1 MTLSTGRDT
10 SMLIPFGLD
19 QVCTNLNAVAR
30 LLVEDSRF
38 RLACE
43 FPSTSRNMDP
53 PEFQFAS
60 KLAAPVI
67 AARDQPTVRFL
78 LTPHR
83 IDFWLGSIETS
94 RSNRSL
100 RQSFTFHFVV
110 VASN

>member
-1 MTLSTGRDT
+1 
-10 SMLIPFGLD
+10 MLLA
-19 QVCTNLNAVAR
+19 QVVAS
-30 LLVEDSRF
+30 E
-38 RLACE
+38 
-43 FPSTSRNMDP
+43 NMRVRAMP
-53 PEFQFAS
+53 LWS
-60 KLAAPVI
+60 PVI